1 MQDARH
7 HTLMRATLRTVAIA
21 LALAGCTVGPD
32 YHPPLV
38 ASPLHWGREP
48 QHVAGRTDSNPIDAR
63 WWQSFRDPE
72 LSSLV
77 KRLVLQNIDLM
88 TAAER
93 VREAEDQRAVVRSE
107 GLPQVD
113 EKSSYTHQRESPN
126 GFVSLVQPAPF
137 APLTYDIWQ
146 NALSAS
152 WELDLFGRVRRAV
165 EAQRANIAAM
175 IAARHA
181 VALDALANLAQDYM
195 QYRGTQLRI
204 AIARRNL
211 VLARQDLAL
220 VLNRFDNGVGTT
232 LNVARSRAQ
241 VATEAANLPTLRAEA
256 ARLVNAIG
264 LLLAEPPRALQ
275 AELAPAKALPLVPPA
290 VPIGLPADLIRRR
303 PDISE
308 AEARLHEATAQT
320 GVAVASFYP
329 DVSLT
334 GQFGADGRI
343 IGNAFSLPDRAF
355 SIGPS
360 VDLPL
365 FNGGRLVGT
374 LRLRRA
380 RQREAALDFR
390 RTVLRAWRDVDDALT
405 AYAEAQ
411 QRRVEVAA
419 AERQDRIALRA
430 ARQSFTL
437 GAVDFLDVISAE
449 SALLADQGTLARNDT
464 ETETDL
470 VGLYKALGGGWEVA
484 DATPDA
490 PAQNGFSSR
499 PR

>member
-1 MQDARH
+1 MRDAF
-7 HTLMRATLRTVAIA
+7 RAVAIA

-32 YHPPLV
+32 YHPPMV
-38 ASPLHWGREP
+38 ASPLQWGREP
-48 QHVAGRTDSNPIDAR
+48 GHVAGRTDTNPIDAQ
-63 WWQSFRDPE
+63 WWESFRDPE

-77 KRLVLQNIDLM
+77 ERLAAQDIDLM

-93 VREAEDQRAVVRSE
+93 VRQAEDEREVVRAE
-107 GLPQVD
+107 GLPQLD
-113 EKSSYTHQRESPN
+113 EKSSYMHQRQSPN

-137 APLTYDIWQ
+137 APLTYDLWQ

-195 QYRGTQLRI
+195 QYRGTQARI
-204 AIARRNL
+204 AITRRNL
-211 VLARQDLAL
+211 VLARRDLAL
-220 VLNRFDNGVGTT
+220 VLNQFDNGVGTT
-232 LNVARSRAQ
+232 LNVARARAQ

-275 AELAPAKALPLVPPA
+275 AELAPAKALPMAPPL

-303 PDISE
+303 PDIAE
-308 AEARLHEATAQT
+308 AEARLHRATAQT

-334 GQFGADGRI
+334 GQFGAQGRI
-343 IGNAFSLPDRAF
+343 IGNAFSLPDRVFA
-355 SIGPS
+355 IGPS

-365 FNGGRLVGT
+365 FKGGRLIGT
-374 LRLRRA
+374 LHLRRSQ
-380 RQREAALDFR
+380 QREAALDFR

-411 QRRVEVAA
+411 QRRVEIAA
-419 AERQDRIALRA
+419 AERQDRIALGA
-430 ARQSFTL
+430 ARQSFAL
-437 GAVDFLDVISAE
+437 GAIDFLNVISAE
-449 SALLADQGTLARNDT
+449 SALLADQGALARSDT

-470 VGLYKALGGGWEVA
+470 VGLYKALGGGWQVVG
-484 DATPDA
+484 TTHTGSP
-490 PAQNGFSSR
+490 PG
-499 PR
+499 